1 MPQPGLGRD
10 GWFLGCHTGPATQSQ
25 PDTALVQSMACL
37 VLTACGHPAAQV
49 RVLLVAGLALV
60 PDDERGGQE
69 PADVAAEV
77 ETAIFQKFGNT
88 GAEYGA
94 KVGCSQVAGKQQHVQ
109 H

>member
-1 MPQPGLGRD
+1 
-10 GWFLGCHTGPATQSQ
+10 
-25 PDTALVQSMACL
+25 MAGL
-37 VLTACGHPAAQV
+37 VLTACARPVAQV

-94 KVGCSQVAGKQQHVQ
+94 KVGLGLKCRRLCSAGAATQHSTRCSQAAGKQQHMQ